1 MERFFIFMTAL
12 FFFIF
17 AGCGSSKEMVNDA
30 DGYQD
35 DPADES
41 GFDTDEDN
49 VQDADQNEDADAD
62 VDEEFSFNIQRV
74 FDDVAWL
81 SNADRTGRAPGTQGN
96 IDAIEYV
103 KDLFD
108 ELGLTPAGDEGKF
121 LQAFDF
127 DQWEI
132 NGTPSFGVDGTSFAY
147 DETFQVLQYSGGGEI
162 DAEIVFAGHGITV
175 PAFDKDTYPDCPLP
189 ETGYDDFEGLDVSG
203 KIVLV
208 LRHGPGDL
216 ESVHTSC
223 PANEACAGEPCLWN
237 FGYKSKNA
245 AIHGAAG
252 VILVNHFQ
260 DSMDIPEGG
269 NTLGAEYFV
278 ENVPVVFASRSSIV
292 TKVPD
297 LESWSQSIDADLLP
311 HSTLTGVNA
320 SISVNVEMKKVS
332 ADNVIGILPGT
343 DPVLKNEVVVI
354 GAHID
359 HLGTDPVT
367 GEIYYGA
374 DDNASGTAVVM
385 ELARAFALSGQKTAR
400 TLLFA
405 AWNAEELGLIGS
417 CYHVQNPAMPMADT
431 VAAYSIDMVGAGTG
445 LGLSMYGATL
455 SENAWLADVMKGYA
469 YEQELGYEI
478 ASAEPLDA
486 SDHVCF
492 YYYGNVPAVLLSTLG
507 GHEYYHTPQDS
518 IDTILM
524 EDLKAAVMLSWA
536 GIYPVAMGIED
547 DYSANEAADPA
558 VLRNMNEYTGSIRR
572 EHNK

>member
-1 MERFFIFMTAL
+1 MKKIFIFLMTL
-12 FFFIF
+12 FFFVL
-17 AGCGSSKEMVNDA
+17 AGCGSSKEKPNDA
-30 DGYQD
+30 DEYQND
-35 DPADES
+35 SADEN
-41 GFDTDEDN
+41 GLDNDDENFQEPD
-49 VQDADQNEDADAD
+49 QDEGPDADAD
-62 VDEEFSFNIQRV
+62 EGFSFNIQRV

-81 SNADRTGRAPGTQGN
+81 SSADRTGRAPGTQGN
-96 IDAIEYV
+96 DDAVEYV
-103 KDLFD
+103 KTLFND
-108 ELGLTPAGDEGKF
+108 LGLTPAGDDGKF
-121 LQAFDF
+121 LQVFDF
-127 DQWEI
+127 DQWTV
-132 NGTPSFGVDGTSFAY
+132 NGTPSFNVDGSALTSG
-147 DETFQVLQYSGGGEI
+147 ETFHVVQYSGGG
-162 DAEIVFAGHGITV
+162 DADTEIVFAGHGITV
-175 PAFDKDTYPDCPLP
+175 PAFDKDAYPDCPLP
-189 ETGYDDFEGLDVSG
+189 ETGYDDFEGIDVKD
-203 KIVLV
+203 KIVVV

-216 ESVHTSC
+216 EAVHTSC
-223 PANEACAGEPCLWN
+223 PANEACAAEPCLWN

-278 ENVPVVFASRSSIV
+278 EDVPVVFASRNSMMTNI
-292 TKVPD
+292 PD
-297 LESWSQSIDADLLP
+297 LESWSQSIDVNLVP
-311 HSTLTGVNA
+311 HSTATGVNA
-320 SISVNVEMKKVS
+320 SISVDVEMKKVNS
-332 ADNVIGILPGT
+332 DNVIGILPGS
-343 DPVLKNEVVVI
+343 DPVLKNEVIVI

-359 HLGTDPVT
+359 HLGKDPVT

-455 SENAWLADVMKGYA
+455 SENAWLADVMKGYSN
-469 YEQELGYEI
+469 ELELGYEI

-524 EDLKAAVMLSWA
+524 EDLEAAVMLSWA

-547 DYSANEAADPA
+547 KYTSSEAADTA
-558 VLRNMNEYTGSIRR
+558 VLRNMNEYTSSIRR
-572 EHNK
+572 EHNR